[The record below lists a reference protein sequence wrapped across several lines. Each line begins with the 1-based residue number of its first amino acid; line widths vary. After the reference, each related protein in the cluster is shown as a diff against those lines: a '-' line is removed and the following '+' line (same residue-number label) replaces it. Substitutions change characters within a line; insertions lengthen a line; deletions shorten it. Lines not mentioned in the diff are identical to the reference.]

1 MRDANRDSQTP
12 PRETGTT
19 ETKTMTDEQNINRV
33 ASMIAGSIFNDAE
46 GTLGDRLQ
54 YAIDWENLGTDCDLS
69 GDDRNR
75 LRLLHDAATGVTSDL
90 TDSQTNNVI
99 RTATVAE
106 ACASAEEGAEGHITV
121 DGRLCYV
128 AL

>member
-1 MRDANRDSQTP
+1 
-12 PRETGTT
+12 
-19 ETKTMTDEQNINRV
+19 MTDEQNINRV
-33 ASMIAGSIFNDAE
+33 ASMIAGSVFDDAE
-46 GTLGDRLQ
+46 GTLVDRLQ

-99 RTATVAE
+99 RAATVAE
-106 ACASAEEGAEGHITV
+106 ACVSAEVGVEGHITV